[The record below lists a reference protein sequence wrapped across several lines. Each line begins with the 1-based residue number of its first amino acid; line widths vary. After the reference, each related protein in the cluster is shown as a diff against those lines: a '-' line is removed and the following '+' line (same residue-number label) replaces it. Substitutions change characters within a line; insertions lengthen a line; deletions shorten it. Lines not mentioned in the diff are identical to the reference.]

1 MFKYRFNCTDKEAI
15 LCKIKQLSANN
26 STYIKSIFGIRLYES
41 GIHIKSCEDKI
52 EGFFLQESEEESHKG
67 SPIRVCFTGKFT
79 EINGD
84 LFFEAYL
91 YPRII
96 EVLFLLFAAVF
107 LSVTGKTAGLVI
119 SIILLSFFAK
129 GYYDMIKSLYDELC
143 KIFC

>member
-52 EGFFLQESEEESHKG
+52 EGFFLQESEEETHKG
-67 SPIRVCFTGKFT
+67 SPVRVCFTGKFT
-79 EINGD
+79 EVNGD
-84 LFFEAYL
+84 LFFEVYI
-91 YPRII
+91 YPKMTELLI
-96 EVLFLLFAAVF
+96 LLFAAVF

-119 SIILLSFFAK
+119 SIILLSFFGK
-129 GYYDMIKSLYDELC
+129 GYYDMIKALYDELC